1 MCDRGARHRDQPD
14 VVVLQVD
21 GEAVEAIGD
30 RRARRA
36 AARVVGS
43 EHEVVDEELR
53 APTEEVG
60 QRRGAGFGLEAIVL
74 LDGDPGQLLALAGH
88 VVAAAGQLL
97 LGLEQLE
104 AGGEPLLASGG
115 WVVWVVMG
123 LSLVVQVAAMATP
136 RATIAS
142 ARGTST
148 AG

>member
-1 MCDRGARHRDQPD
+1 MVPERGGPSVNEVLKSKLKSLSSDEAQGKGPAHAALVGLQRGDRGARHRDHPD
-14 VVVLQVD
+14 VVVLQVY

-36 AARVVGS
+36 AARVLGS

-88 VVAAAGQLL
+88 IVAAAGQLL

-104 AGGEPLLASGG
+104 A
-115 WVVWVVMG
+115 
-123 LSLVVQVAAMATP
+123 
-136 RATIAS
+136 
-142 ARGTST
+142 
-148 AG
+148 